1 MSRRFTSLLIANR
14 GEIACRIIAAAR
26 GRGLRTVA
34 VYSDA
39 DAQARHVAL
48 ADEAVRIG
56 PPLAALSYLSIDAIL
71 AAARASGAE
80 AVHPGYGFLSE
91 NAAFAEACQTAGLV
105 FVGPTASAIAAM
117 GNKAAAKRL
126 MLDAGIPCVPGY
138 QGAAQDDATLV
149 EEARRIGFPLMVK
162 AAAGGGGRGMRLVG
176 APDGLT
182 DAIASARSEAQNAFG
197 SAELILERAILGARH
212 VEIQVMADAAGATV
226 HLGERDC
233 SLQRRHQK
241 VIEEAPSPAVDA
253 ELRARMGHAAVTAA
267 RAIGYVGAGTV
278 EFLLADDGDF
288 YFLEM
293 NTRIQV
299 EHPVTE
305 MITGC
310 DLVGMQIDVA
320 MGMPLALDQ
329 DDIVLDGHAIEARL
343 YAEDPA
349 SGFLPQTG
357 RILAWAPPQG
367 EGVRTDHGLVPG
379 ATVGSDYDPMLAKI
393 IAHGR
398 TRAEAR
404 ARLIAAMG
412 ATRLLGVTTN
422 KGFLI
427 DCLEH
432 PVFAAGEVTTDFLDR
447 TGAALTAAPDRG
459 AVLAAAAVLLASG
472 DRSDELAGWSS
483 TGTLRTLMTLGIGDR
498 TSPIAVSRS
507 GAGWT
512 IEEGGDLDRI
522 DSVSVA
528 GGEVTIVRD
537 GRALRFA
544 AAHDGDVVHVDD
556 GRHVH
561 RFDDL
566 TYRAADRDG
575 GLGDGTVR
583 APMNGRIAAV
593 NVAPGDSVTKD
604 SILLVLEAMKM
615 EQPLLAG
622 MDGVVETVS
631 VAAGDQVAT
640 RQTLVTLL
648 PPASGTGS

>member
-1 MSRRFTSLLIANR
+1 LSGRFTSLLIANR

-26 GRGLRTVA
+26 NRGLRTIA

-71 AAARASGAE
+71 AAARASGAQ

-91 NAAFAEACQTAGLV
+91 NAAFAEACQTAGLA
-105 FVGPTASAIAAM
+105 FVGPPASAIAAM

-126 MLDAGIPCVPGY
+126 MLDAGVPCVPGY
-138 QGAAQDDATLV
+138 HGAAQDDVTLV
-149 EEARRIGFPLMVK
+149 EEAHRIGFPLMVK

-176 APDGLT
+176 AADNLAG
-182 DAIASARSEAQNAFG
+182 AITSARSEAQNAFG
-197 SAELILERAILGARH
+197 STELILERAILGARH
-212 VEIQVMADAAGATV
+212 VEIQVMADQAGATI
-226 HLGERDC
+226 HFGERDC

-253 ELRARMGHAAVTAA
+253 ELRARMGEVAVTAA
-267 RAIGYVGAGTV
+267 RAIDYVGAGTV
-278 EFLLADDGDF
+278 ELLLGDDGGF

-305 MITGC
+305 MITGL

-329 DDIVLDGHAIEARL
+329 NDVVLDGHAIEARL

-349 SGFLPQTG
+349 SGFFPQAG
-357 RILAWAPPQG
+357 RVIVWAPAQG
-367 EGVRTDHGLVPG
+367 EGVRTDHGILPG
-379 ATVGSDYDPMLAKI
+379 ATVGADYDPMLAKI

-398 TRAEAR
+398 TREEAR
-404 ARLIAAMG
+404 ARLIAAIG
-412 ATRLLGVTTN
+412 ATRLLGVVTN

-432 PVFAAGEVTTDFLDR
+432 PVFAAGDVSTDFLDR
-447 TGAALTAAPDRG
+447 AGAALTDAPDHRD
-459 AVLAAAAVLLASG
+459 ALAAAAVLLASG
-472 DRSDELAGWSS
+472 GRADELAGWSS
-483 TGTLRTLMTLGIGDR
+483 TGTQRTLMTLRTGDR

-507 GAGWT
+507 GADWM
-512 IEEGGDLDRI
+512 IEEGGDLRKIDR
-522 DSVSVA
+522 VSVA
-528 GGEVTIVRD
+528 GGEVTIVR
-537 GRALRFA
+537 GARALRFA
-544 AAHDGDVVHVDD
+544 VAHDGDVVHLDD

-561 RFDDL
+561 RFEDL
-566 TYRAADRDG
+566 TYRAAERDG
-575 GLGDGTVR
+575 GGGDGTVR
-583 APMNGRIAAV
+583 APMNGLITTV
-593 NVAPGDSVTKD
+593 NVAPGDAVTKD
-604 SILLVLEAMKM
+604 SVLLVLEAMKM

-622 MDGVVETVS
+622 IDGIVETVA
-631 VAAGDQVAT
+631 VVAGDQVAT

-648 PPASGTGS
+648 PAPGTGP